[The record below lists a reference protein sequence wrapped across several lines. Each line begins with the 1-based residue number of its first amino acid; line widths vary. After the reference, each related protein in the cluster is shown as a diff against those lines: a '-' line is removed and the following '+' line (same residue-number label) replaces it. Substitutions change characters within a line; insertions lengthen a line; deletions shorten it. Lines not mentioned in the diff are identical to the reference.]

1 MKLAIFND
9 FSFLFIEFD
18 ALNAFDAM
26 AHVDIEYF
34 NRCLLNTK
42 LFYGDDQKF
51 KPMIS
56 QSN

>member
-26 AHVDIEYF
+26 AHVD
-34 NRCLLNTK
+34 L
-42 LFYGDDQKF
+42 
-51 KPMIS
+51 
-56 QSN
+56 